1 VVWEPKMRRM
11 RYLPLFAAL
20 LIVDAGSPTGR
31 GRLATGSPQLL
42 HVVGRRPSPGV

>member
-1 VVWEPKMRRM
+1 VVWEPKMRRT

-42 HVVGRRPSPGV
+42 RVNGPTP